1 MAWRRSQAQAAIQ
14 AQRRAKS
21 GERNREAA
29 SCFLKPEYARISV
42 TDSLQAHVRTVS
54 GTQRQPADVPLRSP
68 VTNTILQRFK
78 CDENHVAEVA
88 RTGNLSITQRS
99 MIGLPRKKQLF
110 THANA
115 GTHTRVAQ
123 LCNGRHSIFNA
134 TGLTKVFLRQSLCA
148 SRGFRAR
155 CCRPVP
161 APGTKDRAHLA
172 ENSNRRRRLQC
183 SLNAAAPARY
193 SGDRPLR
200 QTLACFGYL
209 RIPPSRG

>member
-1 MAWRRSQAQAAIQ
+1 MPNSTIATERRPWHL
-14 AQRRAKS
+14 
-21 GERNREAA
+21 
-29 SCFLKPEYARISV
+29 LKPEYAKFSV

-68 VTNTILQRFK
+68 VTNTAPQRFK
-78 CDENHVAEVA
+78 PSENHVAEVA
-88 RTGNLSITQRS
+88 RTGNLRITQRS
-99 MIGLPRKKQLF
+99 MIGLPRKKKLF

-115 GTHTRVAQ
+115 GTHTRVTQ
-123 LCNGRHSIFNA
+123 LCNGRDSIFNA
-134 TGLTKVFLRQSLCA
+134 TGLTKVFLRQSLRA
-148 SRGFRAR
+148 SRGSRLS

-161 APGTKDRAHLA
+161 APGSEDRTRLA
-172 ENSNRRRRLQC
+172 ENSTRRRRPQR

-209 RIPPSRG
+209 RIPPFPGLKSICIQIELSN